1 MVIEAFGT
9 FEVVHE
15 VFQDQ
20 VVLDNPPLENNTL
33 QLNVPREHEILME
46 ELTIKATTP
55 LYERSAISMLFVTLL
70 LFDLSIMHGVI
81 HTFVD
86 ELFSLLRKELLSKNN
101 KLPATSYE
109 ARKPIKT
116 LGFSYDSIHT
126 CINGCVLFQGNYKL
140 ANLCPKLCNTLRSIE
155 GS

>member
-9 FEVVHE
+9 FEVLHE
-15 VFQDQ
+15 VSQDQ

-33 QLNVPREHEILME
+33 ELNVPHEHEILME

-55 LYERSAISMLFVTLL
+55 LYERFAISMLSATLL
-70 LFDLSIMHGVI
+70 LFDLSVMHGVI

-86 ELFSLLRKELLSKNN
+86 ELFSLLRKELLLKNN

-109 ARKPIKT
+109 ACKPIKM
-116 LGFSYDSIHT
+116 LGLS
-126 CINGCVLFQGNYKL
+126 KL
-140 ANLCPKLCNTLRSIE
+140 RGL
-155 GS
+155 